1 MNAVFTQR
9 CCSLGGCT
17 ANEKRGERMGSQS
30 LYLECCSGIRGEM
43 AAAALLDLGADLGE
57 LKRML
62 YTLPLREFQ
71 VEIGRESSCGVMGCR
86 FQVSVKEGGCGRLN
100 YAEIRTII
108 GQMRATA
115 GVREL
120 AAKVYQ
126 ILEEEETKRMGTL
139 AEGLTL
145 GEAGTVESLV
155 SVLSTV
161 FCLESLNVKEVT
173 ITSLWEGQGF
183 TEGQSG
189 LLPLP
194 VPSVLNILQSCG
206 LPLHQIRYFG
216 ADAVNR
222 SLINPTGA
230 AIAAAIRTRTQLPEQ
245 WEVLKTGVGIG
256 GINLPHADILR
267 AMMIRDTASE
277 KELWMLETN
286 IDDSTGEALGYT
298 VSILMEEGARDAF
311 FTPVFMKKGR
321 PAYTLSVL
329 TTGERMARMEELI
342 FLHTST
348 IGIRKYPVSRT
359 VLKREVY
366 TIGTSLGP
374 AEVKYIDRL
383 GTICPMPEYESVNRL
398 CRESGLGFLAVYDQV
413 KKEAARAWKRKEKV

>member
-1 MNAVFTQR
+1 MV
-9 CCSLGGCT
+9 
-17 ANEKRGERMGSQS
+17 SQS

-43 AAAALLDLGADLGE
+43 AAAALLDLGADQEE

-62 YTLPLREFQ
+62 YTLPLKEFQ
-71 VEIGRESSCGVMGCR
+71 VEIGRDGSCGVMGCR
-86 FQVSVKEGGCGRLN
+86 FRVTVKEDGCERLN
-100 YAEIRTII
+100 YAEIRTVI

-115 GVREL
+115 GVRER

-126 ILEEEETKRMGTL
+126 ILEEEETKRTGTL
-139 AEGLTL
+139 
-145 GEAGTVESLV
+145 ESLV

-183 TEGQSG
+183 TKGQSG
-189 LLPLP
+189 LIPLPL
-194 VPSVLNILQSCG
+194 PSVLNIVQSWG
-206 LPLHQIRYFG
+206 LPLHQIRHFG
-216 ADAVNR
+216 TDTLDR
-222 SLINPTGA
+222 SLITPTGA

-245 WEVLKTGVGIG
+245 WQVSKTGVGIG
-256 GINLPHADILR
+256 GMDLPQADILR
-267 AMMIRDTASE
+267 AMIIRDTAPE
-277 KELWMLETN
+277 EELWMLETN
-286 IDDSTGEALGYT
+286 IDDGTGEALGYA

-329 TTGERMARMEELI
+329 TTGERMVRMEELI

-359 VLKREVY
+359 VLKREIH
-366 TIGTSLGP
+366 TIQTSLGP

-398 CRESGLGFLAVYDQV
+398 CRESGLGFLGVYDQV
-413 KKEAARAWKRKEKV
+413 KEEAARAWKRKEEK